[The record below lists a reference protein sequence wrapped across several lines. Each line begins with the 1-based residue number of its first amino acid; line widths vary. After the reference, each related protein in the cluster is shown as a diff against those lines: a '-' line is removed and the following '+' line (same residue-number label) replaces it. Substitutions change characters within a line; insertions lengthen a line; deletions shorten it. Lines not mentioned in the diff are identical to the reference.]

1 MEFRGYRD
9 LESYK
14 KARDLR
20 ILISMITKSF
30 PSKEQYLLT
39 SQMIRASRS
48 ITANIAEGYG
58 RYTFNDTKNFFVIA
72 RGSTAEVLEHCQTA
86 LDEAYITKEEF
97 QRTELLCEEIY
108 KLLNGYISLLNKQK
122 LKGQ

>member
-20 ILISMITKSF
+20 ISISQVTKSF
-30 PSKEQYLLT
+30 PSKEQYLLI

-58 RYTFNDTKNFFVIA
+58 RYTFSDTKNFFVIA
-72 RGSTAEVLEHCQTA
+72 RGFTAEVLEHCQTA
-86 LDEAYITKEEF
+86 LDEGYITKEVF
-97 QRTELLCEEIY
+97 NQTEVLCEEIY
-108 KLLNGYISLLNKQK
+108 KLLNGYISYLNKQK
-122 LKGQ
+122 LNGQ